1 MEFDQVIAPV
11 GKEVFLS
18 DYWEKS
24 WLHLPGTPGRQIG
37 RLSDKFLT
45 SP

>member
-1 MEFDQVIAPV
+1 MVFDPVIAPM
-11 GKEVFLS
+11 GKDIFLS

-24 WLHLPGTPGRQIG
+24 WLHLPVTPGRQIG
-37 RLSDKFLT
+37 HLSDKFLT